1 MLTITNR
8 THLFN
13 KAAKRRGKTSGS
25 VGVCRVSST
34 EKKNV
39 LILGP
44 QNEQIM
50 RESFLFTRCWSAF
63 LLCDCC
69 DDR

>member
-1 MLTITNR
+1 MLKER
-8 THLFN
+8 
-13 KAAKRRGKTSGS
+13 AKTSGS
-25 VGVCRVSST
+25 VGVCRVSGT

-50 RESFLFTRCWSAF
+50 RVVFVHQMLECISVM
-63 LLCDCC
+63 
-69 DDR
+69 

>member
-1 MLTITNR
+1 MLKER
-8 THLFN
+8 
-13 KAAKRRGKTSGS
+13 AKTSGS
-25 VGVCRVSST
+25 VGVCRVSGT
-34 EKKNV
+34 EKTNV

-50 RESFLFTRCWSAF
+50 RESSLFTRCWSAF